1 MTTPDLGHW
10 LTSINFSKE
19 NLIEEIPE
27 NISSYTPYI
36 INKCVAGH
44 LDTILFANELNQYPY
59 ISKDMQYAFYLHSLR
74 KKKRY
79 TPWVKKED
87 AENLATIKEYY
98 GYNDKRAL
106 EALRLLNR
114 EEINFIKQRLNKGGM
129 RK

>member
-1 MTTPDLGHW
+1 MTAPDLGQW

-19 NLIEEIPE
+19 NLIGEIPE

-87 AENLATIKEYY
+87 AENLTAIKEYY
-98 GYNDKRAL
+98 DYNDKRAL

>member
-1 MTTPDLGHW
+1 MAAPDLGHW

-27 NISSYTPYI
+27 NIHSYTPYI
-36 INKCVAGH
+36 INKCIAGH

-79 TPWVKKED
+79 TPWIKKED
-87 AENLATIKEYY
+87 AENLAAIKEYY

>member
-1 MTTPDLGHW
+1 MTAPDLGHW

-19 NLIEEIPE
+19 NLVEEIPE

-87 AENLATIKEYY
+87 AENLAAIKEYY

>member
-1 MTTPDLGHW
+1 MAAPDLGHW

-36 INKCVAGH
+36 VNKCVAGH

-87 AENLATIKEYY
+87 AENLAAIKEYY

>member
-1 MTTPDLGHW
+1 MTAPDLGHW

-87 AENLATIKEYY
+87 AENLAAIKEYY

>member
-1 MTTPDLGHW
+1 MTAPDLGHW

-19 NLIEEIPE
+19 NLIGEIPE

-87 AENLATIKEYY
+87 AENLAVIKEYY
-98 GYNDKRAL
+98 GYNDKRAM

-129 RK
+129 KR